1 MTNSS
6 PVTLSQLNGRIQTA
20 LNTTV
25 GNTSWWVVADVTEH
39 SFKEASNYHYFELVE
54 KDTATNRIVAKIR
67 GAAFGSAS
75 GKISTFEQVTGQKFT
90 NNIHILAKVRVTF
103 HSVFGLSLTL
113 EDVDPHFTLGVI
125 ERKRQETLSR
135 LSTDYPDFIRKDGEG
150 YRTKNASLE
159 LPPVISRI
167 AVISSATSAG
177 NEDFRHTLSHNNYG
191 YYFRIDD
198 YFTAVQ
204 NEENAALFVSKLIEV
219 YKSGIAYDAVV
230 INRGG
235 GSQTDFLIFDH
246 FKIGLAVAKF
256 PIPVITGIGHHKNET
271 IADLMAHTST
281 KTPTQAA
288 EFIIAHNKAFEDE
301 VVRLQKQI
309 IMKSQSFLAKSHR
322 SFNSLHHR
330 VLNRTRTV
338 LEQKKRVLASEENR
352 FISASKN
359 EINSAEMVLNRNRY
373 RLETLPNSLMNAER
387 KLLLSFAAHL
397 SVMSKHLVSVNRASL
412 KNTVAVL
419 KIISPENILKK
430 GFALVKKN
438 NEITSD
444 PGQFA
449 PGTEIEIILRSHS
462 IKATV
467 TNNTE
472 YYGNDFNLPESL

>member
-1 MTNSS
+1 M
-6 PVTLSQLNGRIQTA
+6 
-20 LNTTV
+20 
-25 GNTSWWVVADVTEH
+25 VADVTEH
-39 SFKEASNYHYFELVE
+39 SFKEGNGYHYFELVE
-54 KDTATNRIVAKIR
+54 KDTATNRIVAKIKA
-67 GAAFGSAS
+67 AAFGNAS
-75 GKISTFEQVTGQKFT
+75 RKISTFEQVTGQKFT
-90 NNIHILAKVRVTF
+90 DNIQILAKVRVTF

-125 ERKRQETLSR
+125 ERRRQETLLR
-135 LSTDYPDFIRKDGEG
+135 LSTDYPDFIRKEGEG
-150 YRTKNASLE
+150 YRTKNSLLE

-177 NEDFRHTLSHNNYG
+177 NEDFRHTLRHNQYG
-191 YYFRIDD
+191 YYFRTDH

-204 NEENAALFVSKLIEV
+204 NEANAALFVSKLIEV
-219 YKSGIAYDAVV
+219 YQSGIAYDAVV

-235 GSQTDFLIFDH
+235 GSQSDFLIFDH

-301 VVRLQKQI
+301 VLRLQKQI
-309 IMKSQSFLAKSHR
+309 IIKSQSFLAKTHQN
-322 SFNSLHHR
+322 FNSLHHR
-330 VLNRTRTV
+330 VLNRSRTL
-338 LEQKKRVLASEENR
+338 LEQKKKVLALEESN
-352 FISASKN
+352 FISAAN
-359 EINSAEMVLNRNRY
+359 DEIKSAERDLNRNKY
-373 RLETLPNSLMNAER
+373 RIETLPNTMLNAER
-387 KLLLSFAAHL
+387 KVLLSFASHL
-397 SVMSKHLVSVNRASL
+397 SVISKHGISANRSSL
-412 KNTVAVL
+412 KNMVAIL

-430 GFALVKKN
+430 GFALVRKN

-449 PGTEIEIILRSHS
+449 PGNEIEIILRSHS

-472 YYGNDFNLPESL
+472 YNGNDFNLPESV